1 MLLNLISTF
10 LKQASMLK
18 LYPKKMA
25 HMSAFDAISNKALAC
40 YRNYGEKLAGYKIL
54 CPAFLTP
61 KL

>member
-1 MLLNLISTF
+1 LKNLISIF
-10 LKQASMLK
+10 LKQASTLK
-18 LYPKKMA
+18 LYLKKMI
-25 HMSAFDAISNKALAC
+25 HMFAFDSISNKALVC